1 MVFVPSIH
9 NGTERAMTRSGL
21 PRRDIIKAGVSAGLM
36 GPCVLTISAEADP
49 THRRRPEPDH
59 LGDSFQTPPS
69 PAKPHTL
76 WHWMDG
82 NISKEG
88 ITADLEAMHRIGLG
102 GAMMYSL
109 SYQVPQGP
117 VRYASSAWREM
128 VAHAAKEADRLG
140 LELGMHNASGWSST
154 GGPWITP
161 DLAMQS
167 VVWSETRVSGP
178 GPFAGTL
185 TKPEAGKFG
194 DYYRD
199 IVVLACRTP
208 EAERQSLESANVRIS
223 TSLPNDQPRQ
233 FRGRTDHL
241 KLVFETPSEK
251 AQYIT
256 LSFDRP
262 FTARGLCIKSEA
274 GHGPVTCTVET
285 SDDGTRYQS
294 AACFVLPRRGMP
306 NIAFDPVTAR
316 FFRLSFTGEVQDRLP
331 FTVSRIDLLA
341 GYRLPDFNAKAGF
354 ALMDRFMPH
363 WRANCPPDEVYHHAN
378 IIDISD
384 RLRADGTLDWAVPDG
399 EWTVLRFG
407 YAPNGATSMHP
418 EPGGDGLEVDKMSP
432 AALDVHFSAFIDA
445 VMKDVGPLAGK
456 SLTTLLVDSYEVGPQ
471 NWTGQFREQ
480 FRRRCGYDI
489 APFMPVLTGRVVDSA
504 ETTERV
510 LWDFRRTIASL
521 FVENY
526 YGHFQTRCRER
537 GLKFASEPYIGPFS
551 IIDASTTSDLALGE
565 FWSGNLFPENISLAR
580 RVTAGSRLRGRAIAG
595 AEAFTSRFDIDRYTL
610 DPAAMKTT
618 GDAQFCEGI
627 TRFYFHRFAHQ
638 PWLDKAPGM
647 MMGPY
652 GLHFDRT
659 QTWWEP
665 GSAWI
670 QYITRCQQLLQ
681 QGSPVADI
689 LCFDGEDGQVQSHWN
704 GKTLPDVPEGYNYD
718 FVNRDYLQ
726 TAEVRDG
733 AIVLSNGA
741 RYHLLALPDA
751 RHYTLPVVRKL
762 AALAKAGA
770 LILGAPPTRSPS
782 YSDFGDGD
790 RELANLVAELWG
802 GCDGKH
808 VTSHRVGNGAVYWGE
823 TIGDVLTALRLAP
836 DFAATE
842 KSAHL
847 RFAHRTTAD
856 AHIYFISNQS
866 DREISTTCAFR
877 VTGKTPEIWDPETGR
892 RGGAPLYRMQTGT
905 TEVALTLPPTGSLF
919 VVFRKPLARRP
930 AAVAS
935 NLAPNQITPT
945 RDGFVATARTAGCY
959 QITLADGHQLRASVP
974 APPPPIGVND
984 QWAVTFPPNRGAPAS
999 VLLDRLQSL
1008 SENFDA
1014 GVRYFSGTARYSR
1027 AIEIPA
1033 LSPDIEIWLDLGEV
1047 KNLARIFING
1057 HDLGVMWKPP
1067 FHLPITS
1074 AVRPGKNK
1082 IEVEVTNLW
1091 PNRLIG
1097 DEQLPD
1103 DCDWK
1108 PVPERGMYLKA
1119 WPQWML
1125 DHQPRPTQRVSFAT
1139 WKFYDKE
1146 APLLRSGLIGPASIR
1161 FARKI
1166 HFKL

>member
-1 MVFVPSIH
+1 
-9 NGTERAMTRSGL
+9 MTRSGL
-21 PRRDIIKAGVSAGLM
+21 PRRDIIKAGVIGSAGLM
-36 GPCVLTISAEADP
+36 DPDLLTTSAEASSA
-49 THRRRPEPDH
+49 HQPETAPDR
-59 LGDSFQTPPS
+59 LGEVFQTPPS
-69 PAKPHTL
+69 HAKPHTL
-76 WHWMDG
+76 WHWMNG
-82 NISKEG
+82 NVSKEG
-88 ITADLEAMHRIGLG
+88 ISADLEAMHRIGLG

-117 VRYASSAWREM
+117 VRYASPAWREM

-167 VVWSETRVSGP
+167 VVWSETRANGP
-178 GPFAGTL
+178 GSFAGTL

-208 EAERQSLESANVRIS
+208 AVERQSLESACVRIS
-223 TSLPNDQPRQ
+223 TSLPNDKPKP
-233 FRGRTDHL
+233 FRGRTDQL
-241 KLVFETPSEK
+241 NLAFETPSGK
-251 AQYIT
+251 PQYIT
-256 LSFDRP
+256 LSFEKP

-285 SDDGTRYQS
+285 SDDGTHYQS
-294 AACFVLPRRGMP
+294 AARFVLPRRGMP
-306 NIAFDPVTAR
+306 NIAFDPVAAR
-316 FFRLSFTGEVQDRLP
+316 FFRLAFTGEVQDRLP
-331 FTVSRIDLLA
+331 FTVSRIDLLT

-354 ALMDRFMPH
+354 ALMDRFVPQ
-363 WRANCPPDEVYHHAN
+363 WSANCPPDEIYHRA
-378 IIDISD
+378 DIVDVSD
-384 RLRADGTLDWAVPDG
+384 RLRADGSLDWTVPDG
-399 EWTVLRFG
+399 EWTILRFG

-418 EPGGDGLEVDKMSP
+418 EPGGDGLEVDKMNP
-432 AALDVHFSAFIDA
+432 AALDVHFTAFIDA
-445 VMKDVGPLAGK
+445 VTKDVGPLAGK

-471 NWTGQFREQ
+471 NWTGQFREE
-480 FRRRCGYDI
+480 FRRRCNYDI
-489 APFMPVLTGRVVDSA
+489 APFMPVLTGRIVDNA

-526 YGHFQTRCRER
+526 YGHFQMRCRER

-551 IIDASTTSDLALGE
+551 IIDASATSDLALGE
-565 FWSGNLFPENISLAR
+565 FWSGHLFPENISLAR
-580 RVTAGSRLRGRAIAG
+580 RVTAGSRLRGRTIAG

-665 GSAWI
+665 GRAWI
-670 QYITRCQQLLQ
+670 QYITRCQHLLQ
-681 QGSPVADI
+681 QGTPVADI
-689 LCFDGEDGQVQSHWN
+689 LCFDGEDGQVQSRWN
-704 GKTLPDVPEGYNYD
+704 GKTLPDIPDGYNYD
-718 FVNRDYLQ
+718 FVNRDYLL
-726 TAEVRDG
+726 TAEVQGG
-733 AIVLSNGA
+733 AIVLANGA
-741 RYHLLALPDA
+741 RYAVLMLPDVH
-751 RHYTLPVVRKL
+751 HYTLPVVRKL
-762 AALAKAGA
+762 AVLAKAGA
-770 LILGAPPTRSPS
+770 LILGAPPTHSPS
-782 YSDFGDGD
+782 YSDFDDGD
-790 RELANLVAELWG
+790 RELRTLVAEVWG
-802 GCDGKH
+802 DCDGTRK
-808 VTSHRVGNGAVYWGE
+808 TSHRVGKGAVYWGE
-823 TIGDVLTALRLAP
+823 TIANMLTALRIAP
-836 DFAATE
+836 DF
-842 KSAHL
+842 SAGTARPDL
-847 RFAHRTTAD
+847 RFAHRAVAD
-856 AHIYFISNQS
+856 AHIYFVSNQS

-877 VTGKTPEIWDPETGR
+877 VTGKAPEIWNPETGR
-892 RGGAPLYRMQTGT
+892 RDGAPLYQKRAGT

-919 VVFRKPLARRP
+919 VVFRKPLVRRHP
-930 AAVAS
+930 VAIAS
-935 NLAPNQITPT
+935 NLAPDQIVPAK
-945 RDGFVATARTAGCY
+945 DGFIATAWAAGQY
-959 QITLADGHQLRASVP
+959 RISLADGHQLRTDVQSPP
-974 APPPPIGVND
+974 APVNIDD
-984 QWAVTFPPNRGAPAS
+984 QWAVTFPPDRGAPPRI
-999 VLLDRLQSL
+999 VLDHLQSL
-1008 SENFDA
+1008 SENTDPD
-1014 GVRYFSGTARYSR
+1014 VRYFSGTARYSR
-1027 AIEIPA
+1027 SIELPA
-1033 LSPDIEIWLDLGEV
+1033 LPRDIEIWLDLGEV
-1047 KNLARIFING
+1047 KNLARVLING
-1057 HDLGVMWKPP
+1057 HDLGVIWKPP

-1074 AVRPGKNK
+1074 AVRPGENK
-1082 IEVEVTNLW
+1082 IAVEVTTLW

-1108 PVPERGMYLKA
+1108 RVPERGMYLTA

-1125 DHQPRPTQRVSFAT
+1125 EHRPRPTKRVTFAI
-1139 WKFYDKE
+1139 WKFYDKD